1 MTEIFVPLLAQVSQL
16 SPIEAVLQLTIQGL
30 GLGAIYA
37 LIALGFVIVYKA
49 TEVIN
54 FAHGAL
60 LLLGTYIV
68 FSLMAGVLPS
78 GADTPVGQQNSNFPE
93 WLQWWLDIPL
103 AWRFGLSIVIAAA
116 LVGLFGV
123 LIERT
128 VLHKMVGQP
137 VFAVVLITLGL
148 ELAIATTIQV
158 LWSPQQ
164 KVLPSPLPP
173 LKTLQIGDIFIQW
186 ANIWAM
192 IAMVVCVLAFFTF
205 FRYSRFGVAI
215 RATALDQEAAMAM
228 GIKTTTI
235 FAIAWGIA
243 GVLAAIAGAFFVPA
257 RLAGFITLTPVRF
270 AALAAFP
277 AAILGGLDSPGGAV
291 VGGLTI
297 GVAQV
302 LSARYLNPIFLEL
315 DLPNF
320 HLVFPYVIMI
330 GILLI
335 RPYGL
340 FGTAEVRRV

>member
-1 MTEIFVPLLAQVSQL
+1 MTEIFVPLVAQATQL
-16 SPIEAVLQLTIQGL
+16 SLFEEILQLTTQGL
-30 GLGAIYA
+30 ALGAIYA

-68 FSLMAGVLPS
+68 FTLMAGVLPS
-78 GADTPVGQQNSNFPE
+78 GADTPGGQQNSNFPD

-103 AWRFGLSIVIAAA
+103 GPRFALAILVAAV

-123 LIERT
+123 LVERT

-173 LKTLQIGDIFIQW
+173 ASKIQIGSIGIQW

-192 IAMVVCVLAFFTF
+192 IAMVVCVVAVFAF
-205 FRYSRFGVAI
+205 FRYSRFGVAM

-235 FAIAWGIA
+235 FAIAWAIA
-243 GVLAAIAGAFFVPA
+243 GVLAAIAGALFVPA

-270 AALAAFP
+270 AALSAFP

-302 LSARYLNPIFLEL
+302 LSARYLNPIFLDL

-320 HLVFPYVIMI
+320 HLIFPYIIMI
-330 GILLI
+330 GILLV

>member
-1 MTEIFVPLLAQVSQL
+1 MIVLAQIQ
-16 SPIEAVLQLTIQGL
+16 QLTLVEELAQLTLQGL

-54 FAHGAL
+54 FAHGGL
-60 LLLGTYIV
+60 MLLGTYIV
-68 FSLMAGVLPS
+68 FSLMAGVYPS
-78 GADTPVGQQNSNFPE
+78 GADTPAGVQSSNFPS

-103 AWRFGLSIVIAAA
+103 TWRFALSILVASII
-116 LVGLFGV
+116 VGLVGV

-128 VLHKMVGQP
+128 VLRRMVAQP
-137 VFAVVLITLGL
+137 VFAVVLITLGI
-148 ELAIATTIQV
+148 ELIIATSIQV

-164 KVLPSPLPP
+164 KVLSSPLPP
-173 LKTLQIGDIFIQW
+173 ASSLQIGNIAIQW
-186 ANIWAM
+186 ANIWAF
-192 IAMVVCVLAFFTF
+192 IAMTVSVLAVFAF
-205 FRYSRFGVAI
+205 FRYSRFGVAM
-215 RATALDQEAAMAM
+215 RATALDQEASMSM

-235 FAIAWGIA
+235 FAIAWAMA
-243 GVLAAIAGAFFVPA
+243 GVLAAIAGAFYVPA
-257 RLAGFITLTPVRF
+257 RLAGFIAITPVRF

-302 LSARYLNPIFLEL
+302 LSARFLNPIFLEWQ
-315 DLPNF
+315 LPNF
-320 HLVFPYVIMI
+320 HLVFPYLVMI
-330 GILLI
+330 LVLLI

-340 FGTAEVRRV
+340 FGTPEVRRV